1 MEDNTV
7 VVAASSIVEP
17 EGRWARWVRLPM
29 RVLSLRAIVIIGQLA
44 VITLVVIL
52 GVWVWVGVTNDQY
65 SQLDRRLDSV
75 SSLGDINTLLSS
87 TQQTDPDRPTPDGSL
102 VRTARIGG
110 VTVSVPNS
118 IVLPKLANGYA
129 NTTING
135 VQYRVRTFSAGP
147 ASIALAAPLAE
158 AQHRINELHLRVLLI
173 CAGVIT
179 GTFLVG
185 WVISLIMVNPF
196 LLLAQQAR
204 AINAQSRPDEVQ
216 VRGVREAVEIAEA
229 VEGMLARIG
238 NEQQR
243 TKAALESARDFAAV
257 ASHELRT
264 PLTAMRTNLEVLS
277 TLELAPE
284 QRHEVIGDVIRT
296 QSRIEATLT
305 ALERLAQGQLT
316 TIDDFVPFDIT
327 ELLDRAAHDALRIYP
342 GVDVSLVPSPTVLMV
357 GLPTGLR
364 LVIDNAIANAVKHGG
379 ATKIQLNIASSS
391 DGVEIAI
398 DDDGTGVPEGE
409 RTAVFERFS
418 RGSTASRSG
427 SGLGLALVAQQAE
440 LHGGT
445 ASLHA
450 SPLGGTRLLLKL
462 AGDGRGP
469 A

>member
-1 MEDNTV
+1 MK
-7 VVAASSIVEP
+7 P
-17 EGRWARWVRLPM
+17 KVRLLRMAHMPM
-29 RVLSLRAIVIIGQLA
+29 RVLSLRTIVIVSQLS
-44 VITLVVIL
+44 VIALVLTL
-52 GVWVWVGVTNDQY
+52 GAWVWIGVTNDQY

-75 SSLGDINTLLSS
+75 SSLGDINSLLNSAQL
-87 TQQTDPDRPTPDGSL
+87 TNPDRPTTDGDL

-110 VTVSVPNS
+110 VTVSVPSN
-118 IVLPKLANGYA
+118 VVVPKLANGYA

-173 CAGVIT
+173 CGGVIG

-204 AINAQSRPDEVQ
+204 AISAQSSPDEVQ

-229 VEGMLARIG
+229 VEGMLDRIG

-243 TKAALESARDFAAV
+243 TRAALESARDFAAV

-284 QRHEVIGDVIRT
+284 QRQEVIGDVIRT

-305 ALERLAQGQLT
+305 ALERLAQGELT
-316 TIDDFVPFDIT
+316 TVDDFVPFDIT
-327 ELLDRAAHDALRIYP
+327 ELLDRSAHDALRTYP
-342 GVDVSLVPSPTVLMV
+342 GVEVSLVPSPTVLMV

-379 ATKIQLNIASSS
+379 ASEIRLNVSSS
-391 DGVEIAI
+391 SEGVEIAI
-398 DDDGTGVPEGE
+398 DDNGTGVPEDE
-409 RTAVFERFS
+409 RNAVFERFS

-440 LHGGT
+440 LHGGA

-450 SPLGGTRLLLKL
+450 SPLGGTRLLVRLV
-462 AGDGRGP
+462 GDGRGP

>member
-1 MEDNTV
+1 MSQESALGGGQPDIRV
-7 VVAASSIVEP
+7 L
-17 EGRWARWVRLPM
+17 GMRLPT
-29 RVLSLRAIVIIGQLA
+29 RVLSLRTIVIVSQLS
-44 VITLVVIL
+44 VIALVLAL
-52 GVWVWVGVTNDQY
+52 GAWVWIGVTNDQY

-75 SSLGDINTLLSS
+75 SSLGDINSLLN
-87 TQQTDPDRPTPDGSL
+87 TAQLAHPDRPTSDSDL
-102 VRTARIGG
+102 VRTVRIGG
-110 VTVSVPNS
+110 VTVSVPSN
-118 IVLPKLANGYA
+118 VVVPKLANGYA

-147 ASIALAAPLAE
+147 ASIALAAPFAE

-173 CAGVIT
+173 CAGVIG
-179 GTFLVG
+179 GTVLVG

-204 AINAQSRPDEVQ
+204 AINAQSSPDEVQ

-264 PLTAMRTNLEVLS
+264 PLTAMRTNMEVLS
-277 TLELAPE
+277 TLELAAD
-284 QRHEVIGDVIRT
+284 QRHEVIGDIIRT

-305 ALERLAQGQLT
+305 ALERLAQGELT
-316 TIDDFVPFDIT
+316 TVDDFVPFDIT

-342 GVDVSLVPSPTVLMV
+342 DVQVSLVPSPTMLMI

-379 ATKIQLNIASSS
+379 ASEIRLNVTSSAE
-391 DGVEIAI
+391 GVEIAI
-398 DDDGTGVPEGE
+398 DDNGTGIPEEE
-409 RTAVFERFS
+409 RAAVFERFS

-440 LHGGT
+440 LHGGA

-450 SPLGGTRLLLKL
+450 SPLGGTRLLVKL
-462 AGDGRGP
+462 TGDGSGP

>member
-1 MEDNTV
+1 MK
-7 VVAASSIVEP
+7 P
-17 EGRWARWVRLPM
+17 KVRLLRMAHMPM
-29 RVLSLRAIVIIGQLA
+29 RVLSLRTIVIVSQLA
-44 VITLVVIL
+44 VIGLVLIL
-52 GVWVWVGVTNDQY
+52 GAWVWIGVTNDQY

-75 SSLGDINTLLSS
+75 SSLGDIDSLLNSAQL
-87 TQQTDPDRPTPDGSL
+87 TKPDRPTPDGTL
-102 VRTARIGG
+102 VRTARIGD
-110 VTVSVPNS
+110 VTVSVPSN
-118 IVLPKLANGYA
+118 IVVPKLATGYA

-135 VQYRVRTFSAGP
+135 VQYRVRTFSAGA

-173 CAGVIT
+173 CAGVIC

-204 AINAQSRPDEVQ
+204 AINAQSSPDEVQ

-229 VEGMLARIG
+229 VEGMLDRIG

-296 QSRIEATLT
+296 QGRIEATLT
-305 ALERLAQGQLT
+305 ALERLAQGELT
-316 TIDDFVPFDIT
+316 TVDDFVPFDIT
-327 ELLDRAAHDALRIYP
+327 ELLDRSAHDALRIYP
-342 GVDVSLVPSPTVLMV
+342 GVQVALVPSPTVLMV

-364 LVIDNAIANAVKHGG
+364 LVIDNAIANAVKHGA
-379 ATKIQLNIASSS
+379 ATDIRLNVASSS
-391 DGVEIAI
+391 EGVEIAV
-398 DDDGTGVPEGE
+398 DDNGTGIPEDE
-409 RTAVFERFS
+409 RSAVFERFS

-440 LHGGT
+440 LHGGR

-450 SPLGGTRLLLKL
+450 SPLGGTRLLVKL
-462 AGDGRGP
+462 VGDGRGP

>member
-1 MEDNTV
+1 MK
-7 VVAASSIVEP
+7 P
-17 EGRWARWVRLPM
+17 KVRLLRMAHMPM
-29 RVLSLRAIVIIGQLA
+29 RVLSLRTIVIVSQLS
-44 VITLVVIL
+44 VIALVLTL
-52 GVWVWVGVTNDQY
+52 GAWVWIGVTNDQY

-75 SSLGDINTLLSS
+75 STLGDINSLLNSAQL
-87 TQQTDPDRPTPDGSL
+87 TNPDRPTTDGDL

-110 VTVSVPNS
+110 VTVSVPSN
-118 IVLPKLANGYA
+118 VVVPKLANGYA

-173 CAGVIT
+173 CGGVIG

-204 AINAQSRPDEVQ
+204 AISAQSSPDEVQ

-229 VEGMLARIG
+229 VEGMLDRIG

-243 TKAALESARDFAAV
+243 TRAALESARDFAAV

-284 QRHEVIGDVIRT
+284 QRQEVIGDVIRT

-305 ALERLAQGQLT
+305 ALERLAQGELT
-316 TIDDFVPFDIT
+316 TVDDFVPFDIT
-327 ELLDRAAHDALRIYP
+327 ELLDRSAHDALRTYP
-342 GVDVSLVPSPTVLMV
+342 GVEVSLVPSPTVLMV

-379 ATKIQLNIASSS
+379 ASEIRLNVSSS
-391 DGVEIAI
+391 SEGVEIAI
-398 DDDGTGVPEGE
+398 DDNGTGVPEDE
-409 RTAVFERFS
+409 RNAVFERFS

-440 LHGGT
+440 LHGGA
-445 ASLHA
+445 ASLQA
-450 SPLGGTRLLLKL
+450 SPLGGTRLLVRLV
-462 AGDGRGP
+462 GDGRGP

>member
-1 MEDNTV
+1 
-7 VVAASSIVEP
+7 
-17 EGRWARWVRLPM
+17 M
-29 RVLSLRAIVIIGQLA
+29 RVLSLRTIVIVAQLG
-44 VITLVVIL
+44 VIALVVTL

-75 SSLGDINTLLSS
+75 TSLGDINSLLNSP
-87 TQQTDPDRPTPDGSL
+87 QQTNPDRPTPDGNL
-102 VRTARIGG
+102 VRTARIGD
-110 VTVSVPNS
+110 VTVSVPSN

-147 ASIALAAPLAE
+147 VSIALAAPLAE

-173 CAGVIT
+173 CAGVIG

-196 LLLAQQAR
+196 VLLARQAR
-204 AINAQSRPDEVQ
+204 AINAQSSPDEVQ

-229 VEGMLARIG
+229 VEQMLDRIG

-243 TKAALESARDFAAV
+243 TRAALESARDFAAV

-277 TLELAPE
+277 TLELAAE
-284 QRHEVIGDVIRT
+284 QRQEVIGDVIRT

-305 ALERLAQGQLT
+305 ALERLAQGELT
-316 TIDDFVPFDIT
+316 TVDDFVPFDIT

-342 GVDVSLVPSPTVLMV
+342 DVEVSLVPSPTVLMV

-379 ATKIQLNIASSS
+379 ASAIQLNVSSS
-391 DGVEIAI
+391 SEGVEIAI
-398 DDDGTGVPEGE
+398 DDNGTGVPEVE

-440 LHGGT
+440 LHGGN

-450 SPLGGTRLLLKL
+450 SALGGSRLLLNL

>member
-1 MEDNTV
+1 ML
-7 VVAASSIVEP
+7 
-17 EGRWARWVRLPM
+17 RHMHLPM
-29 RVLSLRAIVIIGQLA
+29 RVLSLRTIVIIAQ
-44 VITLVVIL
+44 L
-52 GVWVWVGVTNDQY
+52 GVIAFTVALAAWVWIGVTNDQY

-75 SSLGDINTLLSS
+75 SSLGDINTLLNSAQLSS
-87 TQQTDPDRPTPDGSL
+87 PDRPAPDGNL

-110 VTVSVPNS
+110 VTVSVPS
-118 IVLPKLANGYA
+118 DVVLPKLPNGYA

-135 VQYRVRTFSAGP
+135 VQYRVRTFTAGP
-147 ASIALAAPLAE
+147 ATISLAAPLAE
-158 AQHRINELHLRVLLI
+158 AQHRINELHLRVMLI
-173 CAGVIT
+173 CAGVIG
-179 GTFLVG
+179 GTVLVG

-204 AINAQSRPDEVQ
+204 AINAQSSPDEVQ

-284 QRHEVIGDVIRT
+284 QRHEVISDIIRT
-296 QSRIEATLT
+296 QSRIESTLT
-305 ALERLAQGQLT
+305 ALERLAQGELT
-316 TIDDFVPFDIT
+316 TVDDFVPFDVT

-342 GVDVSLVPSPTVLMV
+342 DVDVALVPSPTVLMV

-379 ATKIQLNIASSS
+379 ATEIRLNVTSSAE
-391 DGVEIAI
+391 GVQITI
-398 DDDGTGVPEGE
+398 DDNGTGVPVEE

-440 LHGGT
+440 LHGGE
-445 ASLHA
+445 ASLHT

>member
-1 MEDNTV
+1 MK
-7 VVAASSIVEP
+7 P
-17 EGRWARWVRLPM
+17 KVRLLRMAHMPM
-29 RVLSLRAIVIIGQLA
+29 RVLSLRTIVIVSQLS
-44 VITLVVIL
+44 VIALVLTL
-52 GVWVWVGVTNDQY
+52 GAWVWIGVTNDQY

-75 SSLGDINTLLSS
+75 SSLGDINSLLNSAQL
-87 TQQTDPDRPTPDGSL
+87 TNPDRPTTDGDL

-110 VTVSVPNS
+110 VTVSVPSN
-118 IVLPKLANGYA
+118 VVVPKLANGYA

-173 CAGVIT
+173 CGGVIG

-204 AINAQSRPDEVQ
+204 AISAQSSPDEVQ

-229 VEGMLARIG
+229 VEGMLDRIG

-243 TKAALESARDFAAV
+243 TRAALESARDFAAV

-284 QRHEVIGDVIRT
+284 QRQEVIGDVIRT

-305 ALERLAQGQLT
+305 ALERLAQGELT
-316 TIDDFVPFDIT
+316 TVDDFVPFDIT
-327 ELLDRAAHDALRIYP
+327 ELLDRSAHDALRTYP
-342 GVDVSLVPSPTVLMV
+342 GVEVSLVPSPTVLMV

-379 ATKIQLNIASSS
+379 ASEIRLNVNSSGE
-391 DGVEIAI
+391 GVEIAI
-398 DDDGTGVPEGE
+398 DDNGTGVPEDE
-409 RTAVFERFS
+409 RNAVFERFS

-440 LHGGT
+440 LHGGA
-445 ASLHA
+445 ASLQA
-450 SPLGGTRLLLKL
+450 SPLGGTRLLVRLV
-462 AGDGRGP
+462 GDGRGP

>member
-1 MEDNTV
+1 
-7 VVAASSIVEP
+7 
-17 EGRWARWVRLPM
+17 M
-29 RVLSLRAIVIIGQLA
+29 RVLSLRTIVIVAALSVIALVLA
-44 VITLVVIL
+44 L
-52 GVWVWVGVTNDQY
+52 GAWVWIGVTNDQY

-75 SSLGDINTLLSS
+75 TSLGDINSLINTAEFANA
-87 TQQTDPDRPTPDGSL
+87 DRPMPDGNL
-102 VRTARIGG
+102 VRTARIGDFA
-110 VTVSVPNS
+110 VSMPRN
-118 IVLPKLANGYA
+118 IVLPKLPNGYA
-129 NTTING
+129 NTTIDG
-135 VQYRVRTFSAGP
+135 VQYRVRTFNAGP

-173 CAGVIT
+173 CASVIG
-179 GTFLVG
+179 GTVVVG

-204 AINAQSRPDEVQ
+204 AINAQSSPDELQ

-243 TKAALESARDFAAV
+243 TRAALESARDFAAV

-264 PLTAMRTNLEVLS
+264 PLTAMRTNLEVLT
-277 TLELAPE
+277 TLELGPE

-305 ALERLAQGQLT
+305 ALERLAQGELT
-316 TIDDFVPFDIT
+316 TVDDFVPFDIT
-327 ELLDRAAHDALRIYP
+327 ELLDRAAHDALRVYP
-342 GVDVSLVPSPTVLMV
+342 EVRVSLVPSPTVLMV

-364 LVIDNAIANAVKHGG
+364 LVIDNAIANAVKHGS
-379 ATKIQLNIASSS
+379 ATEIQLCVASSS
-391 DGVEIAI
+391 EGVEIAI
-398 DDDGTGVPEGE
+398 DDNGTGVPEAE
-409 RTAVFERFS
+409 RAAVFERFS

-445 ASLHA
+445 ATLHT
-450 SPLGGTRLLLKL
+450 SPLGGTRLLLRL

-469 A
+469 AS

>member
-1 MEDNTV
+1 M
-7 VVAASSIVEP
+7 EP
-17 EGRWARWVRLPM
+17 EAGLLRWARLPM
-29 RVLSLRAIVIIGQLA
+29 RVLSLRTIVIVAQLA
-44 VITLVVIL
+44 VIATFVFL
-52 GVWVWVGVTNDQY
+52 GAWVWIGVTNNEY

-75 SSLGDINTLLSS
+75 SSLGDINTLLDSA
-87 TQQTDPDRPTPDGSL
+87 QQTDPDRPTPDGNL

-110 VTVSVPNS
+110 VTVSVPGN
-118 IVLPKLANGYA
+118 IVVPKLANGYA

-158 AQHRINELHLRVLLI
+158 AQHRINEQHLRVLLI
-173 CAGVIT
+173 CGGGIG

-204 AINAQSRPDEVQ
+204 AINAQSSPDEVQ

-243 TKAALESARDFAAV
+243 TRAALESARDFAAV

-277 TLELAPE
+277 TLQLAPE
-284 QRHEVIGDVIRT
+284 QRQEVIGDVIRT

-305 ALERLAQGQLT
+305 ALERLAQGELT
-316 TIDDFVPFDIT
+316 TVDDFVPFDIT
-327 ELLDRAAHDALRIYP
+327 ELLDRAAHDALRGYP
-342 GVDVSLVPSPTVLMV
+342 GVEVSLAPSPTVLMV

-364 LVIDNAIANAVKHGG
+364 LVIDNAVANAVKHGG
-379 ATKIQLNIASSS
+379 ATEIQLNVSSS
-391 DGVEIAI
+391 SAGVEIAI
-398 DDDGTGVPEGE
+398 DDNGTGVPEEE
-409 RTAVFERFS
+409 RAAVFERFS

-450 SPLGGTRLLLKL
+450 SPLGGTRLLLRL

>member
-1 MEDNTV
+1 MRETGNR
-7 VVAASSIVEP
+7 AF
-17 EGRWARWVRLPM
+17 GNLRLPM
-29 RVLSLRAIVIIGQLA
+29 RVLSLRTIVIVAQLSVA
-44 VITLVVIL
+44 ALVLIL
-52 GVWVWVGVTNDQY
+52 GAWVWIGVTNDQY

-75 SSLGDINTLLSS
+75 SSLGDINSLLNSAQHTNSS
-87 TQQTDPDRPTPDGSL
+87 QPMPDGSL
-102 VRTARIGG
+102 VRTSRIGNA
-110 VTVSVPNS
+110 TVSVPGD
-118 IVLPKLANGYA
+118 IVLPKLPNGYA
-129 NTTING
+129 NATING
-135 VQYRVRTFSAGP
+135 VQYRVRTFTAGP
-147 ASIALAAPLAE
+147 TSIALAAPLAE

-173 CAGVIT
+173 CSSVIG
-179 GTFLVG
+179 GTIFVG

-204 AINAQSRPDEVQ
+204 AINAQSSPDEVQ

-284 QRHEVIGDVIRT
+284 QRQEVLGDVIRT

-305 ALERLAQGQLT
+305 ALERLAQGELT
-316 TIDDFVPFDIT
+316 TVDDFVPFDIT
-327 ELLDRAAHDALRIYP
+327 ELLDRAAHDALRTYP

-379 ATKIQLNIASSS
+379 ATEIQLNVGSSS
-391 DGVEIAI
+391 EGVEIAV
-398 DDDGTGVPEGE
+398 DDDGTGVPAAE
-409 RTAVFERFS
+409 RATVFERFS

-450 SPLGGTRLLLKL
+450 SPLGGTRLLLRL

>member
-1 MEDNTV
+1 
-7 VVAASSIVEP
+7 VEP
-17 EGRWARWVRLPM
+17 EAGLLRWARLPM
-29 RVLSLRAIVIIGQLA
+29 RVLSLRTIVIVAQLA
-44 VITLVVIL
+44 VIATFVFL
-52 GVWVWVGVTNDQY
+52 GAWVWIGVTNNEY

-75 SSLGDINTLLSS
+75 SSLGDINTLLDSA
-87 TQQTDPDRPTPDGSL
+87 QQTDPDRPTPDGNL
-102 VRTARIGG
+102 VRTARIGA
-110 VTVSVPNS
+110 VTVSVPGN
-118 IVLPKLANGYA
+118 IVVPKLANGYA
-129 NTTING
+129 NTTIDG

-158 AQHRINELHLRVLLI
+158 AQHRINEQHLRVLLI
-173 CAGVIT
+173 CGGGIG

-204 AINAQSRPDEVQ
+204 AINAQSSPDEVQ

-243 TKAALESARDFAAV
+243 TRAALESARDFAAV

-277 TLELAPE
+277 TLQLVPE
-284 QRHEVIGDVIRT
+284 QRQEVIGDVIRT

-305 ALERLAQGQLT
+305 ALERLAQGELT
-316 TIDDFVPFDIT
+316 TVDDFVPFDIT
-327 ELLDRAAHDALRIYP
+327 ELLDRAAHDALRGYP
-342 GVDVSLVPSPTVLMV
+342 GVEVSLVPSPTVLMV

-379 ATKIQLNIASSS
+379 ATEIQLNVSSS
-391 DGVEIAI
+391 SAGVEIAV
-398 DDDGTGVPEGE
+398 DDNGSGVPEEE
-409 RTAVFERFS
+409 RAAVFERFS

-450 SPLGGTRLLLKL
+450 SPLGGTRLLLRL